1 MNYIKLIDCI
11 VLDELEFIMK
21 YQHIK
26 QYREYLKYKSS
37 YLLTYKKD

>member
-1 MNYIKLIDCI
+1 MNYNKLIDCI

-26 QYREYLKYKSS
+26 QYREYLIYKSS